1 MDESMET
8 DKWLWQP
15 RPDGPIFLRLS
26 YRDLEGRKK
35 QFTCSLSTSHWP
47 SAREIRDT
55 DFAPIILNM
64 DKARH
69 QLTAI

>member
-35 QFTCSLSTSHWP
+35 QFTCSLS
-47 SAREIRDT
+47 
-55 DFAPIILNM
+55 
-64 DKARH
+64 
-69 QLTAI
+69 